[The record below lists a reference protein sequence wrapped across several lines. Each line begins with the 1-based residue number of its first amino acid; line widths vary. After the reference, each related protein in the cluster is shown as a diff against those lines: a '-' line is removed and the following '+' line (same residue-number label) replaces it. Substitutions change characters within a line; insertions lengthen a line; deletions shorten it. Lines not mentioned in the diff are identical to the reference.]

1 MEYEIEFCRKVRS
14 AKSSTKRTQTSV
26 LLIVYEICDIILII
40 QYFLGILSKGNDN
53 GNNKNY
59 RFV

>member
-26 LLIVYEICDIILII
+26 LLIVYEIFDIMSIGLII
-40 QYFLGILSKGNDN
+40 
-53 GNNKNY
+53 
-59 RFV
+59 